1 MRPEAC
7 ERTVEVFIGST
18 GTGKSREA
26 WTRYPNAYPKDPCT
40 KYWCGYTQEEEVII
54 DEFRGQIGISHILR
68 WFDRYPVTVEVKGGA
83 CVFRAKRIIV
93 TSNLPVNMWYP
104 ELDEATLDALK
115 RRISVR
121 NFTTLSINDL
131 S

>member
-7 ERTVEVFIGST
+7 ERSVEVFIGST

-26 WTRYPNAYPKDPCT
+26 WSRFPNAYPKDPCT
-40 KYWCGYTQEEEVII
+40 KYWCGYTGEEEVIM

-83 CVFRAKRIIV
+83 VVFRAKKIIV
-93 TSNLPVNMWYP
+93 TSNLSVDMWYP
-104 ELDEATLDALK
+104 DLDVETVNALK
-115 RRISVR
+115 RRITVVNFR
-121 NFTTLSINDL
+121 NLING
-131 S
+131 SS